1 METRGLTRRDTLL
14 AAVLPVLGAGPA
26 AAQERA
32 SDGRTLVAY
41 LSRSGNTRV
50 IAGALSRRYG
60 ADLFEI
66 RTAEPYP
73 ADYEETVER
82 AQAERDAEATPPLTE
97 GVADITAYETVF
109 IGFPIWGMALPAPMR
124 TFLTTHELAGKTIVP
139 FITHG
144 GYGTGTALD
153 TVAELAPQARIVT
166 PLDLGGRPGTR
177 NAEQRGGLA
186 WDYRA
191 GTLSPIIAEVPP
203 PGHGRKRKEKLMTIR
218 GPVIPLNNGVE
229 MPAIGLG
236 VFQTPPDA
244 TTAAVEEALRARL
257 PPRRHRRRLRQRAR
271 GRRGHPPFRARPR
284 RGVHRDQGL
293 DQRLRLRRNAARL
306 RQERGQARRRA
317 DRPLAPA
324 PAAALGV
331 RPHARR
337 LPGARDAARRRPGA
351 RHRRQQL
358 HARAPRPPA
367 RRGLRRAG
375 REPDRGPPLL
385 PADRAAAPPRRARH
399 PDPGLVADRRHH
411 LLPGRRARAPSTTRR
426 LQEIADRAR
435 QDAGPGHA
443 ALAPRRGPLRDPEVG
458 PARAHRRELRR
469 LRLRAHPR
477 GVAAIDALDTGVR
490 GGPDPDSITLEAYG
504 REIPEA

>member
-166 PLDLGGRPGTR
+166 PLIL
-177 NAEQRGGLA
+177 
-186 WDYRA
+186 
-191 GTLSPIIAEVPP
+191 
-203 PGHGRKRKEKLMTIR
+203 
-218 GPVIPLNNGVE
+218 
-229 MPAIGLG
+229 
-236 VFQTPPDA
+236 
-244 TTAAVEEALRARL
+244 EA
-257 PPRRHRRRLRQRAR
+257 
-271 GRRGHPPFRARPR
+271 
-284 RGVHRDQGL
+284 D
-293 DQRLRLRRNAARL
+293 
-306 RQERGQARRRA
+306 QERAT
-317 DRPLAPA
+317 LN
-324 PAAALGV
+324 
-331 RPHARR
+331 
-337 LPGARDAARRRPGA
+337 
-351 RHRRQQL
+351 
-358 HARAPRPPA
+358 
-367 RRGLRRAG
+367 
-375 REPDRGPPLL
+375 
-385 PADRAAAPPRRARH
+385 
-399 PDPGLVADRRHH
+399 
-411 LLPGRRARAPSTTRR
+411 S
-426 LQEIADRAR
+426 
-435 QDAGPGHA
+435 
-443 ALAPRRGPLRDPEVG
+443 
-458 PARAHRRELRR
+458 
-469 LRLRAHPR
+469 
-477 GVAAIDALDTGVR
+477 VAAWLGTI
-490 GGPDPDSITLEAYG
+490 E
-504 REIPEA
+504 PEL